1 MKVAVVVVV
10 VVAAAVVA
18 TAVAVAIVVAVDMA
32 AIAVVAAT
40 AGNANPISPYC
51 KLSSS
56 ALSDTNPAV
65 DAPRQGYF
73 VQSVQR

>member
-1 MKVAVVVVV
+1 VGA
-10 VVAAAVVA
+10 
-18 TAVAVAIVVAVDMA
+18 AIVVAVDMA
-32 AIAVVAAT
+32 VAVVMAVMAVVAVDMAAMAVVAAT
-40 AGNANPISPYC
+40 AGNASPISPYC

-56 ALSDTNPAV
+56 TLSDTNPAV

>member
-1 MKVAVVVVV
+1 MVA
-10 VVAAAVVA
+10 
-18 TAVAVAIVVAVDMA
+18 VVAVDMA
-32 AIAVVAAT
+32 AMAVVAAT
-40 AGNANPISPYC
+40 AGNANPISPDC

-65 DAPRQGYF
+65 EAPRQGSF

>member
-1 MKVAVVVVV
+1 M
-10 VVAAAVVA
+10 
-18 TAVAVAIVVAVDMA
+18 VAVDMA
-32 AIAVVAAT
+32 AMAVVAAT
-40 AGNANPISPYC
+40 AGKASPISTYC

-65 DAPRQGYF
+65 EAPRQGYF

>member
-1 MKVAVVVVV
+1 MA
-10 VVAAAVVA
+10 
-18 TAVAVAIVVAVDMA
+18 VVAVDMA
-32 AIAVVAAT
+32 AVAVVAAT
-40 AGNANPISPYC
+40 AGKASPISTYC

-65 DAPRQGYF
+65 EAPLQGYF